1 MKFTPVFDR
10 LVPDPAL
17 HLLWSLEDRG
27 VSIRVDDGLLVMKP
41 VSLIPEADKTLIRR
55 FKAHLIL
62 LVQGCD
68 NVARKEAAA
77 GGWVPPLDR

>member
-27 VSIRVDDGLLVMKP
+27 VTIRIEDGLLLMQPMSK
-41 VSLIPEADKTLIRR
+41 IPESDRQLIRR
-55 FKAHLIL
+55 YKFHLL
-62 LVQGCD
+62 HLVRECL
-68 NVARKEAAA
+68 KEEA
-77 GGWVPPLDR
+77 P

>member
-27 VSIRVDDGLLVMKP
+27 ISIRVDDGLLVLKP
-41 VSLIPEADKTLIRR
+41 VSLIPEADRGLIRR
-55 FKAHLIL
+55 HKFHLL
-62 LVQGCD
+62 HLVSECL
-68 NVARKEAAA
+68 KEEA
-77 GGWVPPLDR
+77 P